1 MKIILL
7 DPMLKKNNYNYP
19 LKNILNILDNKF
31 KFEII
36 YYLIQKKMRFGE
48 IKNSLFNINQQLLT
62 KLLKQLE
69 KDKLIKKKEFKGFP
83 KKVEYSITSLGLLFK
98 PVVDSLFKW
107 EEKNK
112 TILLKNNK
120 NKKLILYMTTT
131 KLNFI

>member
-1 MKIILL
+1 
-7 DPMLKKNNYNYP
+7 MLKKNNHNFP

-36 YYLIQKKMRFGE
+36 YYLIQKKMRFGD
-48 IKNSLFNINQQLLT
+48 IKNSLFNINQQLLS

-83 KKVEYSITSLGLLFK
+83 KKVEYSITVFGLLFK
-98 PVVDSLFKW
+98 PIVDNLFKW

-112 TILLKNNK
+112 TILLKNR
-120 NKKLILYMTTT
+120 KLKRSKSLFDYY
-131 KLNFI
+131 

>member
-7 DPMLKKNNYNYP
+7 EFMLKKNYPNFP
-19 LKNILNILDNKF
+19 LKNILNILDNKY

-36 YYLIQKKMRFGE
+36 YYLSKKKMRFGE
-48 IKNSLFNINQQLLT
+48 VKNSIFNINQQLLT

-83 KKVEYSITSLGLLFK
+83 KKVEYSITSFGLLFK
-98 PVVDSLFKW
+98 PIVDNLTRW

-112 TILLKNNK
+112 TILLKNSK
-120 NKKLILYMTTT
+120 NKKANSLYDYY
-131 KLNFI
+131 

>member
-7 DPMLKKNNYNYP
+7 YKMSQKKNLYP
-19 LKNILNILDNKF
+19 LKNILNLLDNKF

-36 YYLIQKKMRFGE
+36 FYLIQNKMRFGK
-48 IKNSLFNINQQLLT
+48 IKSSLFNINQQLLV

-98 PVVDSLFKW
+98 SLMDNMQKW
-107 EEKNK
+107 EEKNQK
-112 TILLKNNK
+112 VLVKNT
-120 NKKLILYMTTT
+120 NKKNVKSLYDYY
-131 KLNFI
+131 

>member
-7 DPMLKKNNYNYP
+7 NPMLKKYNYNYP

-36 YYLIQKKMRFGE
+36 YYLIQKKLRFGE

-83 KKVEYSITSLGLLFK
+83 KKVEYSITSFGLLFK

-112 TILLKNNK
+112 TILLKNTK
-120 NKKLILYMTTT
+120 NKKANSLYDYY
-131 KLNFI
+131 

>member
-7 DPMLKKNNYNYP
+7 NLMLKKNNYNYP

-36 YYLIQKKMRFGE
+36 YYLIEKKMRFGE

-69 KDKLIKKKEFKGFP
+69 KDRLIKKREFRGFP
-83 KKVEYSITSLGLLFK
+83 KKVEYNITSFGLLFK
-98 PVVDSLFKW
+98 PVVESLYKW

-112 TILLKNNK
+112 TILLKKSK
-120 NKKLILYMTTT
+120 NKKANSLYDYY
-131 KLNFI
+131 

>member
-7 DPMLKKNNYNYP
+7 YKMSQKKKLYP
-19 LKNILNILDNKF
+19 LKNILNLLDNKF

-36 YYLIQKKMRFGE
+36 FYLTQNKMRFGE
-48 IKNSLFNINQQLLT
+48 IKSSLFNINQQLLV

-83 KKVEYSITSLGLLFK
+83 KKVEYSITLFGLLFK
-98 PVVDSLFKW
+98 SLVDNMQKW

-112 TILLKNNK
+112 KILVKNT
-120 NKKLILYMTTT
+120 NKKNVKSLYDYY
-131 KLNFI
+131 

>member
-7 DPMLKKNNYNYP
+7 DYVLKKNNLNFP

-36 YYLIQKKMRFGE
+36 YYLVQKKMRFGE
-48 IKNSLFNINQQLLT
+48 IKNSLFDINQQLLT

-83 KKVEYSITSLGLLFK
+83 KKVEYSITVFGLLFK
-98 PVVDSLFKW
+98 PIVDNLFKW

-112 TILLKNNK
+112 TILLKNRK
-120 NKKLILYMTTT
+120 HKKSKSLFDYY
-131 KLNFI
+131 